1 MTKTVQCYIIGAGGH
16 GRVILSI
23 LQTPP
28 LNNLVEVIGFL
39 SDLPEEQ
46 GKIVDGIPVYCDTAL
61 LQKRL
66 EHDICVIAAIGDNNK
81 RAKIFGSLS
90 AQGIKF
96 TKAVHPQA
104 IIDLRA
110 KIEDGVMIC
119 AGVIINTGAHIDV
132 NSIINT
138 GAIIE
143 HDCKVGKHVHIAPG
157 SVLTG
162 NITIG
167 DYTLVGAGSIVLPG
181 VVIGTNVVVGAGSV
195 VTKNIPDNSIVAGV
209 PAKPIK

>member
-1 MTKTVQCYIIGAGGH
+1 MIKTVQCYIIGAGGH

-46 GKIVDGIPVYCDTAL
+46 GKIVNNILVYGTTKL
-61 LQKRL
+61 LQIPSDD
-66 EHDICVIAAIGDNNK
+66 DIHVIVAIGDNNK
-81 RAKIFGSLS
+81 RAKNFDSLQ
-90 AQGIKF
+90 AKGIKF
-96 TKAVHPQA
+96 IKAVHPRA
-104 IIDLRA
+104 IIDSRA

-119 AGVIINTGAHIDV
+119 PGVVINTGAHIDV

-138 GAIIE
+138 GTIIE
-143 HDCKVGKHVHIAPG
+143 HDCKIGKHVHIAPG

-162 NITIG
+162 NVTIG
-167 DYTLVGAGSIVLPG
+167 DYTLVGAGSTVLPG
-181 VVIGTNVVVGAGSV
+181 VVIGANVIVGSGSV
-195 VTKNIPDNSIVAGV
+195 ATKNIPDDSIVAGV